1 MKRFTPRTALSGA
14 VMATLLSLGC
24 GPTSAPHEPEP
35 LAAQGQR
42 SAYWPRYCA
51 FVDRHHLLECVEINQ
66 SPQVPYDAVFN
77 RMGNI
82 CGTDMTCR
90 FQPIQMLV
98 PDPEW
103 NATHAELTTWLD
115 SQQNVIAFLK
125 NSNKS
130 AETLKATLTGMRD
143 STRGLVRSQD
153 RELAAVSNRIK
164 TMIDSAES
172 TVKAKAREYGDPVVV
187 EEAEVKAGMVRV
199 EATVSR
205 ARADLDVLVPEVVAL
220 ANRFA
225 AFKATEPATTA
236 SLRTLATQGSAANL
250 QGLVTVQ
257 LDAVA
262 LAHQESGAASV
273 LAMDAVRL
281 RMQLGRIQ
289 EDYVTSLLRDKEFIA
304 QRGLVMGDLV
314 DGELEMLGG
323 IEGYCDSRRRK
334 VLTAVDRL
342 LEGMKQRRD
351 ALIGLEA
358 DAATRQAMADAAFL
372 TASQRFL
379 DDVTARS
386 TQLWKVAPKSTVLKL
401 SFLSEKF
408 DQMESYLQFE
418 PACAPP
424 AAGQRSW
431 RETGCVAMR
440 RDFSRVR
447 TWMTST
453 LPGTLRLNVAMMRN
467 AGTVPAAMLLEVEAK
482 LAAGQ
487 LKDAATVHD
496 AALRK
501 SDGL

>member
-1 MKRFTPRTALSGA
+1 MKRFKPQTALGGA
-14 VMATLLSLGC
+14 VMATLLALGC
-24 GPTSAPHEPEP
+24 GPTAEPQAPEP
-35 LAAQGQR
+35 LVAQGQR

-51 FVDRHHLLECVEINQ
+51 FVANHNLLECVPINQ
-66 SPQVPYDAVFN
+66 GPQAAYDVVFN
-77 RMGNI
+77 GLASR
-82 CGTDMTCR
+82 CGTDMSCR
-90 FQPIQMLV
+90 YQPIKV
-98 PDPEW
+98 WVAEPDL
-103 NATHAELTTWLD
+103 NATPAELVTWLD
-115 SQQNVIAFLK
+115 GQQQVIAFLK

-130 AETLKATLTGMRD
+130 AETLQVSLNAMRD
-143 STRGLVRSQD
+143 GARGLVRDQE
-153 RELAAVSNRIK
+153 RELAAVTDRIK
-164 TMIDSAES
+164 TMVASAES

-187 EEAEVKAGMVRV
+187 EEAEVKAGMVRL
-199 EATVSR
+199 EETVAESR
-205 ARADLDVLVPEVVAL
+205 AALAALAPEVVAL

-225 AFKATEPATTA
+225 AYKATEPATTTA
-236 SLRTLATQGSAANL
+236 LRTLAAQGSAANL

-262 LAHQESGAASV
+262 LAQQESGEASA
-273 LAMDAVRL
+273 LAMEAVRL
-281 RMQLGRIQ
+281 RTRLGLLQ
-289 EDYVTSLLRDKEFIA
+289 DEYVTSLQRDKAFIA
-304 QRGLVMGDLV
+304 QRGLLMGDLV

-323 IEGYCDSRRRK
+323 IAGYSDSRRRK

-358 DAATRQAMADAAFL
+358 DAATRQSLADAAFL

-401 SFLSEKF
+401 TFLSEKF

-467 AGTVPAAMLLEVEAK
+467 AGTVPAALLLEVEAK